1 MYQLREQVQAA
12 QLTGALLQQKQRFD
26 LSVKV
31 AGLEKKLDPDV
42 ADLADHFHIDESQA
56 RSLDAALH
64 NRQETFEA
72 DFMTVWG
79 KLEASEDPTETL
91 VKILRDLNSGRFVVK
106 SKMHHEIVQMCE
118 LYKLDET
125 ATKYLVEAFAIRER
139 DPDNNIEHDIEQ
151 MEVHLAHSN
160 APSKL
165 VSMKLKEIR
174 GGCKIGAVWHCCGD
188 SKRKPREKHK
198 EEPLECG
205 IGVEGVRGS
214 GSNRDGKKNSAPKG
228 TYKSYTDRELEQ
240 RDQELSRKTSVSS
253 GSGKMMTA
261 EEALKF
267 QHGIREK
274 AIDAARREEKD
285 RARRE
290 KEEEERSRTR
300 DRSRRRDRRDRKE
313 DRSGDSRS
321 RGHGRARRD
330 EDRRDERP
338 RGTDRREER
347 SRDADRREERPRD
360 ADRRQDRPRD
370 ADRRQERSRDVDRR
384 EERPRD
390 ADRRERPRNTDRR
403 EERSRDASR
412 REERALD
419 SDEQEER
426 VRSADRREERPR
438 DASRSRGKRENHR
451 RR

>member
-274 AIDAARREEKD
+274 AIDAARREEKS

-290 KEEEERSRTR
+290 KEEDERS
-300 DRSRRRDRRDRKE
+300 RSRRRDRRDRKE

-338 RGTDRREER
+338 RDTDRREER

-360 ADRRQDRPRD
+360 ADRRQERPRD
-370 ADRRQERSRDVDRR
+370 ADRRQERSRDADRR

-390 ADRRERPRNTDRR
+390 AERPRNTDRR

-419 SDEQEER
+419 SDGQEEH
-426 VRSADRREERPR
+426 VRGADRREERPR
-438 DASRSRGKRENHR
+438 VASRSRGKRENHR